1 VENGRKREED
11 EMTDPLEKPDP
22 RIADLVRAGRLRVA
36 LYPPQYVK
44 DPITDELRGWTIEL
58 GRALAARIG
67 IEFLPVEYPT
77 PPQALNALKAG
88 ACDVGFGAMDASR
101 NSEIDF
107 SPPVLQ
113 FDFTYL
119 VPADSSIR
127 SIADADRPGIRIAVV
142 RNHAS
147 TLCLNR
153 LRKHT
158 EMVSAETPDIAFD
171 LLRTG
176 QVDGWA
182 STRPALLEFSSKLS
196 GSRVLEDC
204 FGANFTAM
212 TIPRGKPERL
222 AYIGEFIEEA
232 KASGLVQSAITQSG
246 WRGVH
251 VAPQGYPTAKE

>member
-1 VENGRKREED
+1 MPV
-11 EMTDPLEKPDP
+11 
-22 RIADLVRAGRLRVA
+22 
-36 LYPPQYVK
+36 
-44 DPITDELRGWTIEL
+44 
-58 GRALAARIG
+58 
-67 IEFLPVEYPT
+67 EFLT

-88 ACDVGFGAMDASR
+88 ACDVGFGVMDASR

-153 LRKHT
+153 VRKHA
-158 EMVSAETPDIAFD
+158 ELVEAETPDIAFD

-176 QVDGWA
+176 CADAWA

-196 GSRVLEDC
+196 DSLVLEEY

-212 TIPRGKPERL
+212 TVPKGHPERL
-222 AYIGEFIEEA
+222 AYISEFIEEA
-232 KASGLVQSAITQSG
+232 KTSGLVQHTITRSG
-246 WRGVH
+246 WRGVRI
-251 VAPQGYPTAKE
+251 AAQGYPIGQGVSVSWDRSSESYYARDVRIDQCTEPEKGISPITKIR

>member
-1 VENGRKREED
+1 
-11 EMTDPLEKPDP
+11 MTDPLEKPDP

-36 LYPPQYVK
+36 LYPPQYAK
-44 DPITDELRGWTIEL
+44 DPATGELRGWSLEL
-58 GRALAARIG
+58 GRAFAARIG
-67 IEFLPVEYPT
+67 VEFLPVEYST

-107 SPPVLQ
+107 SSPVLQ

-153 LRKHT
+153 LRKHA
-158 EMVSAETPDIAFD
+158 ELMEAETPDIAFD

-176 QVDGWA
+176 QADGWA

-196 GSRVLEDC
+196 DSLVLEDY

-212 TIPRGKPERL
+212 TVAKGQPERL
-222 AYIGEFIEEA
+222 AYISEFVEEA
-232 KASGLVQSAITQSG
+232 KVSGLVKRAIVQSG

-251 VAPQGYPTAKE
+251 VALGYPATQE